1 MDKSSLGVHQIEL
14 MIKSGEDFSDG
25 SRVGDHAYGSHNLGQ
40 VTTWDNSW
48 GLVIDTALET
58 SWAPIDELDSS
69 LGLNGS
75 DGSIDILGDNITS
88 VHQTTGH
95 VFTVSWVTLNHH
107 GGWLEDG
114 VGDFRNRQLFL
125 VGLLSRDNW

>member
-1 MDKSSLGVHQIEL
+1 MDESSLGIHQIEL
-14 MIKSGEDFSDG
+14 MVKSGEDFSNG

-58 SWAPIDELDSS
+58 SWAPIDELDGS

-75 DGSIDILGDNITS
+75 DGSVHILGDDITS
-88 VHQTTGH
+88 VH
-95 VFTVSWVTLNHH
+95 
-107 GGWLEDG
+107 
-114 VGDFRNRQLFL
+114 
-125 VGLLSRDNW
+125 